1 MISIDLQPDSD
12 IEPGHQWLVVP
23 NNPEGLALVG
33 LLVPRGHA
41 PLMFNAEHIRIP
53 HNESVDQNIVDLINA
68 LAHVRFQSPTL
79 VQLTLQV
86 APTGKHADEE
96 DGGLE
101 GA

>member
-1 MISIDLQPDSD
+1 MIRIDLQPDPNV
-12 IEPGHQWLVVP
+12 EPGHQWLVVP

-33 LLVPRGHA
+33 LLMPYGKL
-41 PLMFNAEHIRIP
+41 PTFDSDSIYIP
-53 HNESVDQNIVDLINA
+53 HNHVVDQNIVDVINA

-86 APTGKHADEE
+86 AVPGTLTDAE

>member
-1 MISIDLQPDSD
+1 MINITLKPEMG
-12 IEPGHQWLVVP
+12 IEPGHQFLVVP

-33 LLVPRGHA
+33 LLMPRGAA
-41 PLMFNAEHIRIP
+41 PQIYAGEFIYIP
-53 HNESVDQNIVDLINA
+53 HNNSVDQHILNLIDQ
-68 LAHVRFQSPTL
+68 LAHARFQSPTL

-86 APTGKHADEE
+86 AVPGTLTDAE